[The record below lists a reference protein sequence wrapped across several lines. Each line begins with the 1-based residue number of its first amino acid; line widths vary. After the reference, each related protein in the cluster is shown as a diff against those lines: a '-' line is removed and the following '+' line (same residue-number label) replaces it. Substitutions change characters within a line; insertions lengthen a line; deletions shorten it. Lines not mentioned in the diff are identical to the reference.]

1 MIANASH
8 VLMKPM
14 PKLKAPHAKAIQ
26 ESQMAGPIF
35 LMSMLLG
42 SSKRMYPMKK
52 ICTTVRI
59 WHSTNLSVWQFLR
72 ARLQKRGCRLSSRGH
87 HQDQRCV
94 RRRCW
99 CGRSEQWY
107 RALPVW
113 AKDGSQSCE
122 ALDAPCADLRC
133 GVARCRHRRP
143 CSLTPLRAP

>member
-52 ICTTVRI
+52 I
-59 WHSTNLSVWQFLR
+59 
-72 ARLQKRGCRLSSRGH
+72 
-87 HQDQRCV
+87 
-94 RRRCW
+94 
-99 CGRSEQWY
+99 
-107 RALPVW
+107 
-113 AKDGSQSCE
+113 
-122 ALDAPCADLRC
+122 
-133 GVARCRHRRP
+133 
-143 CSLTPLRAP
+143 